1 MKDQFVEKSFIC
13 FTKKSVYLTIKLQMG
28 RVGKEIGNEK
38 SENIGYMS
46 SNIFEDFCKI
56 SARQFSLFY

>member
-1 MKDQFVEKSFIC
+1 
-13 FTKKSVYLTIKLQMG
+13 MG

-46 SNIFEDFCKI
+46 FNIFEDFCKI
-56 SARQFSLFY
+56 LVR